1 MDKRAGLNSR
11 LLMMITYT
19 GVVFVLLFTT
29 LIILQRRQAR
39 MIHKE
44 AEEQFSREVNSIIGL
59 KSGSQRQIAFD
70 YTYWDEFA
78 SVMVSGAR
86 PEWFDE
92 NIATITSSYGYDY
105 VAVFDTNYRIVF
117 EHWEKPTNNQKVIS
131 AEILDSLKY
140 KKILNF
146 FIHTDSGVIEV
157 SSASIHPTFD
167 RDRKITTPKG
177 YLFIGKIWTGD
188 FIGTLSAAT
197 GSQIKLGDEREIREK
212 SEMFSIL
219 YNYKFLDWKGVEIG
233 NIWFEREA
241 LVFKLYS
248 ESSVYMLIILL
259 LSTLFIWFTNRYSVK
274 HWVLKPLTLV
284 ERILKNESTA
294 DISSLKRAPGEFS
307 QIAVLFEKYIKQKE
321 ELKEAKDRAE
331 RADKLKTQFLANMSH
346 EIRTPMNGII
356 GFSELLKDVNIEHS
370 QRMEYLTIIQNSGER
385 MMSLIN
391 DLINISK
398 LESGQEDVSEST
410 VSLKNVCEN
419 VYSFF
424 KPEAQKK
431 GLNIIF
437 TNSAEEKD
445 TLVSTDREKLYGI
458 INNLVKNAVKY
469 SKEGSIEFGYTVKE
483 DYSIQFFVK
492 DEGIGISSDIQ
503 SRIFDRFVQGEATLN
518 KNYEGVGL
526 GLAIAKAYVTI
537 LGGDIWVESEQ
548 GKGSIFFFT
557 LPYKY

>member
-1 MDKRAGLNSR
+1 MGN
-11 LLMMITYT
+11 
-19 GVVFVLLFTT
+19 
-29 LIILQRRQAR
+29 LI
-39 MIHKE
+39 
-44 AEEQFSREVNSIIGL
+44 F
-59 KSGSQRQIAFD
+59 
-70 YTYWDEFA
+70 
-78 SVMVSGAR
+78 
-86 PEWFDE
+86 
-92 NIATITSSYGYDY
+92 
-105 VAVFDTNYRIVF
+105 
-117 EHWEKPTNNQKVIS
+117 
-131 AEILDSLKY
+131 KY
-140 KKILNF
+140 NL
-146 FIHTDSGVIEV
+146 
-157 SSASIHPTFD
+157 
-167 RDRKITTPKG
+167 
-177 YLFIGKIWTGD
+177 
-188 FIGTLSAAT
+188 
-197 GSQIKLGDEREIREK
+197 
-212 SEMFSIL
+212 
-219 YNYKFLDWKGVEIG
+219 
-233 NIWFEREA
+233 
-241 LVFKLYS
+241 
-248 ESSVYMLIILL
+248 
-259 LSTLFIWFTNRYSVK
+259 
-274 HWVLKPLTLV
+274 
-284 ERILKNESTA
+284 
-294 DISSLKRAPGEFS
+294 
-307 QIAVLFEKYIKQKE
+307 
-321 ELKEAKDRAE
+321 
-331 RADKLKTQFLANMSH
+331 KLKTKEAVAKEMKKEKEKAESASYAKSQFLANMSH

-518 KNYEGVGL
+518 KNYDGVGL